1 VGDEMV
7 KRLLVIAL
15 LMVSLIPVLSIGSR
29 VSVPEVSAHATD
41 CPVYVSGL
49 VQYAAS
55 GIIDGFA
62 RIDCHSSKYRLTMYI
77 CGGPAGCRSV
87 STATC
92 SLIVGC
98 SKLTASGTCTVRY
111 SGPYTSYGGA
121 YLQNY
126 NLLYDR
132 WENGK
137 WTWGPTRQTQG
148 AC

>member
-1 VGDEMV
+1 MV
-7 KRLLVIAL
+7 KRSLLAVVLALSVILPGLAL
-15 LMVSLIPVLSIGSR
+15 TPAPSIDPP
-29 VSVPEVSAHATD
+29 SVAAHATD